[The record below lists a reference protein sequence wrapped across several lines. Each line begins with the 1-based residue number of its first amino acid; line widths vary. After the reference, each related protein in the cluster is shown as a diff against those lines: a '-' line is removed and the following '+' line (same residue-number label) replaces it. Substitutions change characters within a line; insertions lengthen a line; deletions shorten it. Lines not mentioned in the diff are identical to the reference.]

1 MELFKLFGSV
11 MVDNKKANQS
21 IQKTDS
27 LASKLSKG
35 LGSGIKTAAKWGAG
49 IAAGAIAGGTALFG
63 MATKAAESTD
73 RIDKLSQK
81 IGISRK
87 GFQEWDFILSQSGT
101 DIEKMQVGLK
111 TLVQR
116 MGESADGTGKGAAAF
131 DALGISAT
139 DLNGELRSQE
149 EVFEDV
155 VRKMQEMPEGAEK
168 SQLAFELFGKAGL
181 ELMPL
186 LNSTGGSVD
195 ELKQKAADLGI
206 VLSDDAIDAGVQFT
220 DTMDQMK
227 RSIGAMGT
235 EIGVAVMPIVQ
246 QAAGWVIDHMPQIRE
261 VAGAVFTA
269 VGDFVTTAVD
279 VFKTYFLPVIEFV
292 IEWVKTNWPTIKNV
306 IETVLNTAKDIIT
319 SVTGAIKAIWERW
332 GDDIVAALKIAWDV
346 IKNVIKTTINV
357 IKGIIQT
364 VTGAIKTI
372 WEKWGDQIK
381 ATIEV
386 VWNIVKNIIE
396 TTINV
401 VKGIIQTVTALIKGD
416 WEGVWNGIK
425 SIFTSVWDGIK
436 AHVDT
441 VINAVK
447 NIIKSVL
454 GSIKSTI
461 SGIWNGIKTKTS
473 ETWDAIKSAI
483 EKPIN
488 KAKEIVKGVI
498 DSIKGFFNFKIS
510 WPHIPMPH
518 FAISPSGWKIGDLL
532 KGSIPS
538 LGIDWYA
545 KGGIFD
551 KPTIFATSAG
561 LKGVG
566 EAGPEAVV
574 PIEKLQQMI
583 DWNSDKDSISTK
595 QLSEV
600 IRLLSIMIEMLKN
613 TKLDLNDREL
623 GRLVRSL

>member
-35 LGSGIKTAAKWGAG
+35 LGNGIKTAAKWAAG
-49 IAAGAIAGGTALFG
+49 IAAGAVAGGAALFG

-131 DALGISAT
+131 DDLGISAT

-206 VLSDDAIDAGVQFT
+206 VLSDEAVDAGVQFT

-235 EIGVAVMPIVQ
+235 EIGVAVMPIIQ
-246 QAAGWVIDHMPQIRE
+246 QAADWVIDHMPQIRE

-292 IEWVKTNWPTIKNV
+292 IDWVTANWPTIQEV
-306 IETVLNTAKDIIT
+306 IKSVMDTVKSIIEA
-319 SVTGAIKAIWERW
+319 VTG
-332 GDDIVAALKIAWDV
+332 L
-346 IKNVIKTTINV
+346 
-357 IKGIIQT
+357 
-364 VTGAIKTI
+364 IKTI

-396 TTINV
+396 TTINI

-436 AHVDT
+436 GYVDT
-441 VINAVK
+441 AINAVK

-454 GSIKSTI
+454 DSIKSTI
-461 SGIWNGIKTKTS
+461 SGIWDGIKTKTS

-498 DSIKGFFNFKIS
+498 DAIKGFFNFKIS

-532 KGSIPS
+532 KGSIPK

-545 KGGIFD
+545 KGAVFD
-551 KPTIFATSAG
+551 KPTLFSTPYG

-566 EAGPEAVV
+566 EKGPEAVA
-574 PIEKLQQMI
+574 PISRLQEMI
-583 DWNSDKDSISTK
+583 DWNAGNDPAQMNSIIELLKIIAGKSNEIIINGKVLAKEISPDVNK
-595 QLSEV
+595 QLNL
-600 IRLLSIMIEMLKN
+600 IKQR
-613 TKLDLNDREL
+613 
-623 GRLVRSL
+623 G

>member
-35 LGSGIKTAAKWGAG
+35 LGNGIKTAAKWAAG
-49 IAAGAIAGGTALFG
+49 IAAGAVAGGAALFG

-206 VLSDDAIDAGVQFT
+206 VLSDEAIDAGVQFT

-235 EIGVAVMPIVQ
+235 EIGVAVMPIIQ
-246 QAAGWVIDHMPQIRE
+246 QAADWVIDHMPQIRE

-292 IEWVKTNWPTIKNV
+292 IDWVTANWPTIQEV
-306 IETVLNTAKDIIT
+306 IKSVMDTVKSIIEA
-319 SVTGAIKAIWERW
+319 VTG
-332 GDDIVAALKIAWDV
+332 L
-346 IKNVIKTTINV
+346 
-357 IKGIIQT
+357 
-364 VTGAIKTI
+364 IKTI

-396 TTINV
+396 TTINI

-436 AHVDT
+436 GYVDT
-441 VINAVK
+441 AINAVK

-454 GSIKSTI
+454 DSIKSTI
-461 SGIWNGIKTKTS
+461 SGIWDGIKTKTS

-498 DSIKGFFNFKIS
+498 DAIKGFFNFKIS

-532 KGSIPS
+532 KGSIPK

-545 KGGIFD
+545 KGAVFD
-551 KPTIFATSAG
+551 KPTLFATPAG

-566 EAGPEAVV
+566 EAGPEAIA
-574 PIEKLQQMI
+574 PLSKLQEMI
-583 DWNSDKDSISTK
+583 DWNKQEIDYDRLGQVFYQALKAIYENYPPVLEMDK
-595 QLSEV
+595 
-600 IRLLSIMIEMLKN
+600 
-613 TKLDLNDREL
+613 REL
-623 GRLVRSL
+623 ARVLREMRTEGAI